1 MSTTER
7 FQLTKD
13 EAELYESTFVPAI
26 FAEWA
31 PLLVDA
37 VGVEPGDAVLD
48 VATGTGIVARRAAD
62 RLAGDGM
69 VVGLDINDAMLGVAR
84 RIRPDIEWQRGD
96 AERLPFPDRAFDAV
110 FCQMA
115 LMFFPDRT
123 KVLAEMARVSAVG
136 GAVGLVVPSSLDT
149 QPAYRPFVETAV
161 RHAGEPARSLL
172 GTYWSCGDLDE
183 LRGLVESV
191 GLEVVDSRTRLGTAR
206 FDSADQLVATEVEGS
221 PLIERITH
229 ETYRQIRAES
239 REVLTAFTEADG
251 TVSAPLRCHV
261 LVARRV
267 IGCVT
272 RSAGRCRYFRR

>member
-84 RIRPDIEWQRGD
+84 RIRPDIGWQCGD
-96 AERLPFPDRAFDAV
+96 AARLPFPDRAFDAV

-149 QPAYRPFVETAV
+149 QPAYRP
-161 RHAGEPARSLL
+161 
-172 GTYWSCGDLDE
+172 
-183 LRGLVESV
+183 
-191 GLEVVDSRTRLGTAR
+191 
-206 FDSADQLVATEVEGS
+206 
-221 PLIERITH
+221 
-229 ETYRQIRAES
+229 
-239 REVLTAFTEADG
+239 
-251 TVSAPLRCHV
+251 
-261 LVARRV
+261 
-267 IGCVT
+267 
-272 RSAGRCRYFRR
+272 